1 MNQSSPSDDDHI
13 ALIHTLYSQLK
24 LYPQPSQYTIL
35 SALYLTSSTSSEC
48 KIISL
53 GTGTKCLPKCR
64 LPIRGEAVH
73 DSHAEVVAR
82 RGAIRWILEE
92 TIRERV
98 QGSGWIERHADKYR
112 FRKGIQIR
120 MYVSTVPCGDAST
133 RFLAA
138 SQDPKMAFLKDS
150 AVMAHIEGTTAR
162 GRDNYH
168 LFNVLRTKPGR
179 ADSPP
184 TLSLSCSDKIASWS
198 WLGIQGAFGAKL
210 FEGGTYIQ
218 KIIIGEV
225 LPSRNVDLIKIV
237 KDDCERALGGR
248 LEGLLPTDQGPYS
261 LQKPVIA
268 FTPVPFI
275 HSRLVV
281 GLTSTSSNESLC
293 WHADSIPPQTL
304 PAPPQTLLSSS
315 SFFPDSDHFRNSP
328 SDGTV
333 QVLINGYKRGV
344 SPKHRQKMQ
353 NSKFI
358 PQVSKL
364 SILRLYARVCKDVY
378 GVEIPSTQS
387 YHETKTDF
395 HDLSD
400 HQSANANVLSTQ
412 PVSAYHEAKILL
424 KGPSAPFSA
433 WWDKSTRSLVPTPS
447 SSTGSEDV
455 SSSRGEGKE
464 EWTGCARLN
473 DDADIIRE
481 ERLQC
486 RGSGYW
492 ERFNV
497 DGELPLERCN
507 QDVHYYDYTI

>member
-13 ALIHTLYSQLK
+13 SLIHTLYSQLK
-24 LYPQPSQYTIL
+24 VYPQPSQYTVL
-35 SALYLTSSTSSEC
+35 TAFYLTSSASSEC

-64 LPIRGEAVH
+64 LPVRGEAVH
-73 DSHAEVVAR
+73 DSHAEVVAH

-92 TIRERV
+92 IIRERV
-98 QGSGWIERHADKYR
+98 QGSGWIERHADTYR
-112 FRKGIQIR
+112 FRERIQIH

-150 AVMAHIEGTTAR
+150 AVMAHIEGIPAR

-168 LFNVLRTKPGR
+168 LFNILRTKPGR

-225 LPSRNVDLIKIV
+225 LPSRDVDLIKIV
-237 KDDCERALGGR
+237 KEDCERALGGR

-261 LQKPVIA
+261 LHKPVIA

-293 WHADSIPPQTL
+293 WHADSIPPHT
-304 PAPPQTLLSSS
+304 PPPPPQTLLSSS

-328 SDGTV
+328 SNGTV
-333 QVLINGYKRGV
+333 QVLINGYKRGI

-395 HDLSD
+395 HDFSD

-433 WWDKSTRSLVPTPS
+433 WWDESARSLVLDTRDL
-447 SSTGSEDV
+447 TT
-455 SSSRGEGKE
+455 KK
-464 EWTGCARLN
+464 
-473 DDADIIRE
+473 I
-481 ERLQC
+481 
-486 RGSGYW
+486 
-492 ERFNV
+492 
-497 DGELPLERCN
+497 
-507 QDVHYYDYTI
+507 

>member
-120 MYVSTVPCGDAST
+120 
-133 RFLAA
+133 
-138 SQDPKMAFLKDS
+138 
-150 AVMAHIEGTTAR
+150 I
-162 GRDNYH
+162 
-168 LFNVLRTKPGR
+168 
-179 ADSPP
+179 
-184 TLSLSCSDKIASWS
+184 DKIASWS

-225 LPSRNVDLIKIV
+225 LPSRDVDLIKIV
-237 KDDCERALGGR
+237 KEDCERALGGR
-248 LEGLLPTDQGPYS
+248 LEGLLPTDQGPCS

-364 SILRLYARVCKDVY
+364 SILRLYARVCKEVY

-447 SSTGSEDV
+447 SCTGSEDV
-455 SSSRGEGKE
+455 SSSNGKGKE
-464 EWTGCARLN
+464 EWTECARLN
-473 DDADIIRE
+473 DETDITRE

>member
-248 LEGLLPTDQGPYS
+248 LEGLLPTNQGPYS

-281 GLTSTSSNESLC
+281 GLTSTSSNEY
-293 WHADSIPPQTL
+293 
-304 PAPPQTLLSSS
+304 
-315 SFFPDSDHFRNSP
+315 SDHFRNSP
-328 SDGTV
+328 SNGTV

-358 PQVSKL
+358 
-364 SILRLYARVCKDVY
+364 
-378 GVEIPSTQS
+378 TQS

-424 KGPSAPFSA
+424 KGPSAPFST

-497 DGELPLERCN
+497 DGELLSLERCN
-507 QDVHYYDYTI
+507 QDVHYYDYTIQ